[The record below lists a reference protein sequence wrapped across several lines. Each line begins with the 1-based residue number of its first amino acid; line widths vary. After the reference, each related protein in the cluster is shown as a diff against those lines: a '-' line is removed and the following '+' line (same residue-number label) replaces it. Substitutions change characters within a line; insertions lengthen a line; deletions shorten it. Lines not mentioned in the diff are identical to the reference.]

1 MHNSLIDKLDTSG
14 PVGIHPFVRQNK
26 LKSCLHRL
34 ALSERVRGGLILI
47 VPSQL
52 IVDVAQFL
60 VLNWRSESCRLWQR
74 LFHLFFAVQKDAFP
88 EAQRCQ
94 ACLLCII
101 ITF

>member
-1 MHNSLIDKLDTSG
+1 MHKSLIDKLDISE

-26 LKSCLHRL
+26 LESCLHRL

-60 VLNWRSESCRLWQR
+60 VLNWRSQSCRLLQC
-74 LFHLFFAVQKDAFP
+74 LFHHVFAPQKDEFP
-88 EAQRCQ
+88 EAQTCQ
-94 ACLLCII
+94 ACLLCI
-101 ITF
+101 

>member
-1 MHNSLIDKLDTSG
+1 MHNSLIDKLGTSG
-14 PVGIHPFVRQNK
+14 PLEIHPFVRQNK
-26 LKSCLHRL
+26 LGSCLHRL
-34 ALSERVRGGLILI
+34 TLSERVRGGLILI

-74 LFHLFFAVQKDAFP
+74 LFNHVFAVQKDEFP

-94 ACLLCII
+94 ACN
-101 ITF
+101 